1 MRRRG
6 RNDARVT
13 PAHDETRDNGANAAR
28 NYPAA
33 IFAITAM
40 DGGK

>member
-1 MRRRG
+1 M
-6 RNDARVT
+6 DARDK
-13 PAHDETRDNGANAAR
+13 PAHDEGARNGRADIGQ